1 MKSYIDKYGVQLQL
15 LFKILFLIHLLFSL
29 NIILVGTPIAKLVM
43 VVSVFLGFVLLLTR
57 LTQWRQIIF
66 SFEGAVLILFLISYI
81 VSVVINMRYGINSG
95 LKYFIWFCL
104 LIGGVFWVDRNI
116 EHRLIK
122 REMLTLSV
130 VLLIIVTI
138 TNIVSLAL
146 LISKY
151 NTIYAGADGNY
162 YVMGFASWGRL
173 YGVYVDPNY
182 GAVISCAAILAA
194 VFCLLYAK
202 RLIWKIIFALS
213 VIPNIF
219 YCAFSA
225 SRTGK
230 IAMMIGSAII
240 VFVYLLKKCKKIYWL
255 KSVAAAVC
263 ASVVSIAVL
272 NGVQAGYNKIQLYIS
287 ESKQNIPNQPVNNTT
302 PNNSDKTDK
311 PSENTESNVTIID
324 RTEELNGDISNRRFD
339 IWSSGLKVFMKNPLF
354 GIGWNNTIAYVRENM
369 PDSYLLG
376 EINDL
381 AYFDIFHNSFI
392 DVFVFQGLFGGI
404 LMIILIIYTLILLI
418 KKIVHRK
425 YEPRMFAWSVAGIML
440 CVFSGCVLS
449 VLVYFNNAI
458 SYLFWLFLGY
468 IMYFCKSKENAS

>member
-1 MKSYIDKYGVQLQL
+1 MKSYIDKYSMQLQL
-15 LFKILFLIHLLFSL
+15 LFKILFLVHLLFSF

-43 VVSVFLGFVLLLTR
+43 AVSVFLGFILLLTR
-57 LTQWRQIIF
+57 LTQWKQIIF
-66 SFEGAVLILFLISYI
+66 SFEGVVLLLFLISYI
-81 VSVVINMRYGINSG
+81 ISATVNMRYGINSG

-104 LIGGVFWVDRNI
+104 LVGGVFWIDRNTKPD
-116 EHRLIK
+116 LIR
-122 REMLTLSV
+122 REMITLSA
-130 VLLIIVTI
+130 VLLIIVTV

-151 NTIYAGADGNY
+151 AGIYAGADGNY
-162 YVMGFASWGRL
+162 YVIGFASWGRL
-173 YGVYVDPNY
+173 YGIYVDPNY
-182 GAVISCAAILAA
+182 GSVISCASILAA
-194 VFCLLYAK
+194 VFCLSYTK
-202 RLIWKIIFALS
+202 RLIWKIILVLS

-230 IAMMIGSAII
+230 IAIMVGSAII
-240 VFVYLLKKCKKIYWL
+240 VFVYLLKRFKRVYWL
-255 KSVAAAVC
+255 KSIAAAVC
-263 ASVVSIAVL
+263 ASVVSIAL
-272 NGVQAGYNKIQLYIS
+272 INGVQAGYNKIQLYIS
-287 ESKQNIPNQPVNNTT
+287 ESKQNNTSNQTGNNTAS
-302 PNNSDKTDK
+302 NNTDKTDK
-311 PSENTESNVTIID
+311 PHENTDSNVTIID

-339 IWSSGLKVFMKNPLF
+339 IWSSGLNIFKKNPVF

-376 EINDL
+376 EVNDL
-381 AYFDIFHNSFI
+381 ADFDIFHNSFI

-404 LMIILIIYTLILLI
+404 LMIVLVVYTLILLI

-425 YEPRMFAWSVAGIML
+425 YEPKMFAWSVAGIML

-449 VLVYFNNAI
+449 VLIYFNNAI

-468 IMYFCKSKENAS
+468 IIYFGKSEEDA